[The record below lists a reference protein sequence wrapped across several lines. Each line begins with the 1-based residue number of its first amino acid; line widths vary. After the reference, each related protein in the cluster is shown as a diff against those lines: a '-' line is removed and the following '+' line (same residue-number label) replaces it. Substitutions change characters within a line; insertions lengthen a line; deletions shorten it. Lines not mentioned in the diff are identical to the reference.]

1 MEASGNDLG
10 QTPPR
15 RTDMLKSRA
24 CDTMTGA
31 GRNSV
36 GWSEESKGS
45 NALGMLGWSVLIE
58 GIQ

>member
-10 QTPPR
+10 QTPL
-15 RTDMLKSRA
+15 RTTGKLKSRA
-24 CDTMTGA
+24 CETMTGA

-36 GWSEESKGS
+36 GWSEDSNGR
-45 NALGMLGWSVLIE
+45 NALGILGWSVLIE